1 MKLTANNVIMF
12 VAFSDRQIFNNL
24 SKKRKFYAQAP
35 PEAVWVWGKEDSLA
49 FRPSSLAVLI
59 SSFISLGQ

>member
-24 SKKRKFYAQAP
+24 SKKRKCYAQAP
-35 PEAVWVWGKEDSLA
+35 PEAVWVWGERTALHSD
-49 FRPSSLAVLI
+49 PVP
-59 SSFISLGQ
+59 